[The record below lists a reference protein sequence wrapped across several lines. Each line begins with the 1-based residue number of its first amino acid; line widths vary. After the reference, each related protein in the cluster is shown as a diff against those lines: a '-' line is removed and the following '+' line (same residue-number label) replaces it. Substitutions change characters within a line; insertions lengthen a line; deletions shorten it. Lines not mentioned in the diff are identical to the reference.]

1 MAILDRIMSALGMRN
16 RKKRS
21 RVSRYVSEMDVN
33 RLRMKIVDS
42 SSGSEVIF
50 DMRSPMSISALP
62 PVSISRSS
70 SDSSLWTPSASFKRV
85 SGPVPRKR
93 HGDPSSNPLRLC
105 PCSLCGELS
114 SVPAIGNILSPPRR
128 ARKLKVPSPV
138 SLDKFL

>member
-1 MAILDRIMSALGMRN
+1 MSALGMRS
-16 RKKRS
+16 RKKKS

-62 PVSISRSS
+62 PVSLSRSS

-85 SGPVPRKR
+85 SRPVPRQR
-93 HGDPSSNPLRLC
+93 HGDPSNPLRLC

-114 SVPAIGNILSPPRR
+114 SVPAIGNILSPPPR

-138 SLDKFL
+138 SLGKFL